1 MRIRR
6 RTAVVLAI
14 AAAGA
19 LTITGFAL
27 AASSSHTASNGNVSG
42 VKFDFKPH
50 KLPKTKFHKG
60 ALTLGT
66 STQFAHPPSDPGG
79 DVDRVQLWI
88 DDDIKLNLNSVPKCN
103 PASFSSGTTMAG
115 AMAACGSSKVGSGT
129 AHVAAT
135 AGGYPGCVL
144 TFNGTNKRI
153 VLYTRIFVS
162 TPLNCSNPSSNNG
175 GDTSVTL
182 FGKLK
187 GASGDFGTQL
197 DVNTTTTALPL
208 GDFQSKIKRGKFATA
223 RCHDGNRK
231 LNVKSKHSYNDGVK
245 SVDKVFVRCTRS

>member
-6 RTAVVLAI
+6 RTAIVLAI

-19 LTITGFAL
+19 LTTTGFAL

-50 KLPKTKFHKG
+50 KLPKKKFHKG
-60 ALTLGT
+60 TLLLGT
-66 STQFAHPPSDPGG
+66 STSFAHPPDQPGG

-88 DDDIKLNLNSVPKCN
+88 DDDIKLNLNSVAKCD
-103 PASFSSGTTMAG
+103 PASFSSNTTMAQ
-115 AMAACGSSKVGSGT
+115 AMAACGNAKVGKGL
-129 AHVAAT
+129 AHVAQT
-135 AGGYPGCVL
+135 AGGFPGCVL

-153 VLYTRIFVS
+153 VLFTRIFAS
-162 TPLNCSNPSSNNG
+162 TPINCSDPRNNNG

-208 GDFQSKIKRGKFATA
+208 GDFTSTIKRGKYATA
-223 RCHDGNRK
+223 RCHDGNKK
-231 LNVKSKHSYNDGVK
+231 LNVKAKHSYNDGVK
-245 SVDKVFVRCTRS
+245 STDKVFEKCKRS